1 MLPSG
6 CAATL
11 ARAFALGIAGERV
24 RGDLQSC
31 VKRIFVRGQMLME
44 AIFRTTRCRW
54 WCIAV
59 LLALCSAPGH
69 AADWIYTV
77 QRGDNPWSLTER
89 YLAGVN
95 YWPRIQKLNQITDPE
110 HIAPGTRLRIP
121 VDWLRRR
128 SAVARIGSLSGSAL
142 VDGPSGRR
150 DARAG
155 LELHSGDV
163 ITTAEAGNLTLVFGD
178 GSRVLVHA
186 ASELH
191 IDELGT
197 FDNTDYYE
205 TRVRL
210 EQGRMENLVAPLGE
224 GPGRFEIETPAAV
237 TAVRGTRFRVSA
249 DTTKMRAEV
258 VEGGVDVGSAHGQV
272 GIPAGFGTVAE
283 TGAAPAPPIVLLDA
297 PEVAALPTL
306 LDRLPVAFTL
316 PALSGAVGY
325 RVQVGEVP
333 GFEVPLLDLRADG
346 TRLRLGDLADG
357 RYVLRVRAIDANGLE
372 GRDAELAFVVDARP
386 EPPLLTA
393 PAPGTGV
400 TTGQAELQWGA
411 RDDIARY
418 RVQLA
423 RDAAF
428 DDLLMDTDNV
438 TATTATTPQDLTPGN
453 YYWRVAAIDA
463 VEGQGP
469 FSDPQAFRRL
479 PPAPPLEEPAVDE
492 TQLVVSWRAGQAGD
506 RYRFQLA
513 ADDGFTA
520 PLVDE
525 TLAEANATMPRPEGG
540 TYYMRVQTID
550 AEGYAGAFGTPNRIE
565 VPSPPSRP
573 WWLLAL
579 LLPLLAL

>member
-1 MLPSG
+1 
-6 CAATL
+6 
-11 ARAFALGIAGERV
+11 
-24 RGDLQSC
+24 
-31 VKRIFVRGQMLME
+31 ME
-44 AIFRTTRCRW
+44 AFSRAGRCRW
-54 WCIAV
+54 WCVAV
-59 LLALCSAPGH
+59 LVALNTAPSR

-95 YWPRIQKLNQITDPE
+95 YWPRIQQLNQIADPE

-128 SAVARIGSLSGSAL
+128 SAVARIGAVSGSAL

-150 DARAG
+150 EARDG

-163 ITTAEAGNLTLVFGD
+163 ITTGEEGNLTLVFGD

-210 EQGRMENLVAPLGE
+210 EQGRMENLVTPLGA

-249 DTTKMRAEV
+249 DAAAMRAEV
-258 VEGGVDVGSAHGQV
+258 IEGGVDVGSGHGKV
-272 GIPAGFGTVAE
+272 EIPAGFGTVAE
-283 TGAAPAPPIVLLDA
+283 TGAPPSAPIVLLDA
-297 PEVAALPTL
+297 PGVAALPAL
-306 LDRLPVAFTL
+306 LDRLPVGFTL

-325 RVQVGEVP
+325 RVQLGEVP
-333 GFEVPLLDLRADG
+333 GFAVPLLDLRADG
-346 TRLRLGDLADG
+346 PRLRLGDLADG

-372 GRDAELAFVVDARP
+372 GRDAEFAFVVDARP

-393 PAPGTGV
+393 PAPGAGV
-400 TTGQAELQWGA
+400 TTGQPDLQWGA
-411 RDDIARY
+411 RADIARY

-423 RDAAF
+423 RDETF
-428 DDLLMDTDNV
+428 DDLLMDADDV
-438 TATTATTPQDLTPGN
+438 TAATATASQELTPGN

-479 PPAPPLEEPAVDE
+479 PPAPPLEAPAVDE
-492 TQLVVSWRAGQAGD
+492 RQLVVSWRAGQAGD
-506 RYRFQLA
+506 RYRFQFA
-513 ADDGFTA
+513 ADDAFTS

-525 TLAEANATMPRPEGG
+525 TLAEAHVTLPRPGGG
-540 TYYMRVQTID
+540 TYFMRVQTID

-579 LLPLLAL
+579 LIPLLAL